1 MMERVASQPYFVA
14 LFEAAKAVH
23 SSLVLQDV
31 LQEIVRS
38 SADALG
44 AKAAALR
51 LLKPGTSTLVLCAA
65 HGLSSDYLRKGP
77 VAVDGSE
84 LDRQV
89 LQGRPVVVPDASRDA
104 RFQYPAEAAGEGIRS
119 VLCVPLML
127 DGRGIGVLRVYSGA
141 PRAFDGGEVD
151 LLTAMATLGAIAI
164 RNAEDYKQVRDD
176 LRHLQEFVARP
187 W

>member
-1 MMERVASQPYFVA
+1 MERVASQPYFVA

-31 LQEIVRS
+31 FQAIVRS

-44 AKAAALR
+44 AKAASLR
-51 LLKPGTSTLVLCAA
+51 LLNRSSKTLVLYAA
-65 HGLSSDYLRKGP
+65 HGLSSEYLRKGP
-77 VAVDGSE
+77 VVVDSSE
-84 LDRQV
+84 IDRQA
-89 LQGRPVVVPDASRDA
+89 LRGQPVVVLDAASDP

-127 DGRGIGVLRVYSGA
+127 DGRGIGVLRVYAGER
-141 PRAFDGGEVD
+141 RAFDGGEVD
-151 LLTAMATLGAIAI
+151 LLIAMSTLGAIAI
-164 RNAEDYKQVRDD
+164 RNAEEFTQVRDD
-176 LRHLQEFVARP
+176 LRLLEEFVARP